1 MSDRV
6 QKPLHKKTIQR
17 NTLIDAILLN
27 PSAMRTECSYCES
40 HGYKCFGSEGSSS
53 RCFHCVK
60 NNQPRCDA
68 QGLTPSQLR
77 RIADQH
83 GKLESELEAVEEERR
98 RMDAKI
104 QRLRQQKKLW
114 LDKMMRA
121 VSRGIDSVEEL
132 ERIEQKEAEEVA
144 QKQATPSAASSSEPV
159 FSEIEIDPVF
169 LQEGV
174 ELSPSWFVGMG
185 VSGPGD
191 IVEQAADNSSS
202 A

>member
-1 MSDRV
+1 VDCV
-6 QKPLHKKTIQR
+6 LHGQ
-17 NTLIDAILLN
+17 
-27 PSAMRTECSYCES
+27 
-40 HGYKCFGSEGSSS
+40 S
-53 RCFHCVK
+53 RCDI
-60 NNQPRCDA
+60 RGLSA
-68 QGLTPSQLR
+68 QQIR
-77 RIADQH
+77 RIGAHHQRAEQELDVA
-83 GKLESELEAVEEERR
+83 EEELERAS
-98 RMDAKI
+98 AKVR
-104 QRLRQQKKLW
+104 RLRKQKKMW

-132 ERIEQKEAEEVA
+132 ERVEREEAEEAA
-144 QKQATPSAASSSEPV
+144 QKQATPSAASSSELV

-191 IVEQAADNSSS
+191 IAEQAADNSSS